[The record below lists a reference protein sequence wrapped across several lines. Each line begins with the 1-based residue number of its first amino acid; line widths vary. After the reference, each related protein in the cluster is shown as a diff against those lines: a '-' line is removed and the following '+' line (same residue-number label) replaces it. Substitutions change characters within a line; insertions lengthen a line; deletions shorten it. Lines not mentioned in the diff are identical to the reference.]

1 MEPNNSNL
9 KGSGGLMMKDKE
21 KKKDKKYYK
30 KLNMQKWVLRGLKKK
45 QM

>member
-21 KKKDKKYYK
+21 RKKIK
-30 KLNMQKWVLRGLKKK
+30 NIMESF
-45 QM
+45 